1 MSEPQQSPAD
11 PTAVILARMEVKL
24 DNALDQQ
31 ARQGTTIDRHDV
43 RITKLENR
51 TTALETR
58 AEGEDNHQRRTSNG
72 KQLAWQAAAA
82 IAAIAA
88 VVLAVLLAV
97 RGH

>member
-1 MSEPQQSPAD
+1 MSEPQPHSD

-24 DNALDQQ
+24 DSALQDLGRHST
-31 ARQGTTIDRHDV
+31 ALDRHDV

-58 AEGEDNHQRRTSNG
+58 ADGEDIYLRRNSAG
-72 KQLAWQAAAA
+72 RQLAWQAAAA

-88 VVLAVLLAV
+88 VVLAVLLAIQ
-97 RGH
+97 GH